1 MRDHEPVHHSSVHDS
16 LNNGQARGLLHTD
29 QSDQTLHDHIVQAE
43 SITPDVEG
51 QAEVRRTHHGVDLS
65 IKNNLQHDVPAGL
78 VVFLVA
84 LPLCLGIALAS
95 GAPLF
100 GGIISGIVGGILVA
114 VFSGSELSVS
124 GPAAGLTVIVA
135 SAIQHLGSY
144 PNFLTAVVLAGLLQI
159 VFGYARAGVI
169 GDYVPS
175 SVIRGML
182 AAIGIVIL
190 LKQIPHALGRDND
203 FEGDFSFLE
212 LDGKSNTLSEIV
224 KSVVSANP
232 EAVIITLISLAVL
245 IFWEK
250 PVFQRYRLFRL
261 VPAPLMVVAL
271 GILLNEAFRLFFND
285 FYLKAADGHLVSLPV
300 AESMGAFW
308 KQFTFPNF
316 SALFD
321 TTTFNTALTLAI
333 VASLETLLSL
343 EAVDKLDPYKRISDT
358 NKELKAQ
365 GIGNMIS
372 GLLGGL
378 PMTAVIVRSSA
389 NVYAGG
395 RTRMSAVVHGLLL
408 IIAAVFIPR
417 LLNLIPLAS
426 LASVLLV
433 VGYKLARVE
442 LFKTMYQAGR
452 EQFIPFIITVLAIVF
467 TDLLTGIAIGM
478 VVGMFYVI
486 RTNHQYAVTLVNIDN
501 YYLLRFTKDMSFINK
516 SELKGKLKLVPN
528 DAYLLVDGSKARF
541 IDSDIYD
548 TISEFAQSA
557 TLRNIQMEYKSF
569 DAKET
574 RIASSH

>member
-1 MRDHEPVHHSSVHDS
+1 MEDRESVQQLPVD
-16 LNNGQARGLLHTD
+16 NIAAGDKQNAPP
-29 QSDQTLHDHIVQAE
+29 QSDQALHDHIVQAE
-43 SITPDVEG
+43 SLASDPDG
-51 QAEVRRTHHGVDLS
+51 QTEVQRTHHGVDLS
-65 IKNNLQHDVPAGL
+65 IRSNLRHDISAGL

-95 GAPLF
+95 GAPLM
-100 GGIISGIVGGILVA
+100 GGIISGIIGGIV
-114 VFSGSELSVS
+114 VTIFSGSELSVS
-124 GPAAGLTVIVA
+124 GPAAGLTVIVS

-144 PNFLTAVVLAGLLQI
+144 PNFLTAVVLAGALQI
-159 VFGYARAGVI
+159 AFGYARAGI
-169 GDYVPS
+169 LGDYVPS

-182 AAIGIVIL
+182 AAIGIVII

-212 LDGKSNTLSEIV
+212 LDGKSNTLSELA
-224 KSVVSANP
+224 KSVASASP
-232 EAVIITLISLAVL
+232 EAIIIALVSLVVL

-250 PVFQRYRLFRL
+250 PAVQRYRLLRL
-261 VPAPLMVVAL
+261 IPAPLVVVLL
-271 GILLNEAFRLFFND
+271 GVVLNEAFRVLFND

-300 AESMGAFW
+300 ADSMSALW
-308 KQFTFPNF
+308 KQLTFPNI

-321 TTTFNTALTLAI
+321 TTTFSTALTLAI

-343 EAVDKLDPYKRISDT
+343 EAVDKLDPYKRISDA
-358 NKELKAQ
+358 NRELKAQ

-395 RTRMSAVVHGLLL
+395 RTRMSAMVHGVLLV
-408 IIAAVFIPR
+408 IAAVCTPR

-442 LFKTMYQAGR
+442 VFKAMYKAGR
-452 EQFIPFIITVLAIVF
+452 EQFVPFMVTVLTIVF
-467 TDLLTGIAIGM
+467 ADLLTGIALGM
-478 VVGMFYVI
+478 IVAMFYVI
-486 RTNHQYAVTLVNIDN
+486 RTNHQNAVMLVYAHGTYV
-501 YYLLRFTKDMSFINK
+501 LRFTKDMSFINK
-516 SELKGKLKLVPN
+516 SELKDKLKRVPN
-528 DAYLLVDGSKARF
+528 DSHLLIDGSQAQC

-548 TISEFAQSA
+548 IISEFAQST
-557 TLRNIQMEYKSF
+557 TLRNIQLEYKSF

-574 RIASSH
+574 HIASPH

>member
-1 MRDHEPVHHSSVHDS
+1 
-16 LNNGQARGLLHTD
+16 
-29 QSDQTLHDHIVQAE
+29 
-43 SITPDVEG
+43 
-51 QAEVRRTHHGVDLS
+51 
-65 IKNNLQHDVPAGL
+65 
-78 VVFLVA
+78 
-84 LPLCLGIALAS
+84 
-95 GAPLF
+95 
-100 GGIISGIVGGILVA
+100 
-114 VFSGSELSVS
+114 
-124 GPAAGLTVIVA
+124 
-135 SAIQHLGSY
+135 
-144 PNFLTAVVLAGLLQI
+144 
-159 VFGYARAGVI
+159 
-169 GDYVPS
+169 
-175 SVIRGML
+175 
-182 AAIGIVIL
+182 
-190 LKQIPHALGRDND
+190 
-203 FEGDFSFLE
+203 
-212 LDGKSNTLSEIV
+212 
-224 KSVVSANP
+224 
-232 EAVIITLISLAVL
+232 
-245 IFWEK
+245 
-250 PVFQRYRLFRL
+250 
-261 VPAPLMVVAL
+261 
-271 GILLNEAFRLFFND
+271 
-285 FYLKAADGHLVSLPV
+285 
-300 AESMGAFW
+300 
-308 KQFTFPNF
+308 
-316 SALFD
+316 
-321 TTTFNTALTLAI
+321 
-333 VASLETLLSL
+333 LETLLSL